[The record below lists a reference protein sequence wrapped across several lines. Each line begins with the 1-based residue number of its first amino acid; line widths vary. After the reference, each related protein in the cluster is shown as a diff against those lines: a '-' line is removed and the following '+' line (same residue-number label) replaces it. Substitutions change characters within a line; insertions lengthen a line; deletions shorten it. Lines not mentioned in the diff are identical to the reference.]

1 MTVSTAA
8 RSLGLDDLK
17 DRFALAGQ
25 GHVFDYYETL
35 DDDEKTAFLGQLS
48 TIPVEKL
55 DSFVQAAK
63 TVISNKD
70 SDITPFDGTVAS
82 SQDYNNVN
90 IQEDGGGLLWKDLAF
105 QAISENKVAAL
116 VLAGGQGTRL
126 GYDGPKGCYDI
137 HMPSGKTLFQLLAER
152 IAKLQHLTGGG
163 QVPLYVMTSPLN
175 HDETVAYFHANHNFQ
190 IQVHFF
196 VQGMLPCLNMDGKI
210 ILEGPGVVAMA
221 PDGNG
226 GIYPALEREG
236 ILQQMKDTGIEHV
249 HVFSIDNALCRPADP
264 TFIGYC
270 MANDADVGN
279 KVLWKSGP
287 HEPVGVMAS
296 KDGRPCIVEYSDITT
311 EMAERT
317 DPNGK
322 LIFGAANICNH
333 YYTLEFLATTVLD
346 NMDNMYHIANKKIPY
361 YNGSELVKPD
371 APNGMKLESF
381 IFDVF
386 ELSQRMAVLEVE
398 RKHEFAPVKNAT
410 GADSPETAR
419 VYLSNLAKE
428 YLENAGA
435 KLHGKEGEGGLC
447 EVSPLTSY
455 AGEGLEEYNGR
466 SIECPFSI

>member
-1 MTVSTAA
+1 MTMTTSTTTTA
-8 RSLGLDDLK
+8 SSPLDDLRV
-17 DRFALAGQ
+17 RFTSAGQ
-25 GHVFDYYETL
+25 GHVFDYYDTL
-35 DDDEKTAFLGQLS
+35 GEEEQTAFVRQLS
-48 TIPVEKL
+48 TIPVAKL
-55 DSFVQAAK
+55 ASFVQAAQ
-63 TVISNKD
+63 TVLSNKD
-70 SDITPFDGTVAS
+70 CEITPFAGTVAS
-82 SQDYNNVN
+82 SKDKDV
-90 IQEDGGGLLWKDLAF
+90 DVWKDIAF
-105 QAISENKVAAL
+105 QAIAENKVAAM

-152 IAKLQHLTGGG
+152 IAKLQHLTGG
-163 QVPLYVMTSPLN
+163 QLPLYVMTSPLN
-175 HDETVAYFHANHNFQ
+175 HDETVTYFQTNDNFH

-196 VQGMLPCLNMDGKI
+196 QQGMLPCLDMDGKI
-210 ILEGPGVVAMA
+210 LLEGPGVVAMA

-226 GIYPALEREG
+226 GIYPALDREG

-270 MANDADVGN
+270 MANNADVGN
-279 KVLWKSGP
+279 KVLWKTGP
-287 HEPVGVMAS
+287 HEQVGVMAS

-317 DPNGK
+317 DKDGK

-346 NMDNMYHIANKKIPY
+346 NMDNMYHIATKKIPY
-361 YNGSELVKPD
+361 YNGSELVKPTV
-371 APNGMKLESF
+371 PNGMKLESF

-386 ELSQRMAVLEVE
+386 ELSTRMAVLEVE
-398 RKHEFAPVKNAT
+398 RRHEFAPVKNAT

-419 VYLSNLAKE
+419 AYLSDLAKE

-435 KLHGKEGEGGLC
+435 KMHGKEGEGGLC

-466 SIECPFSI
+466 RLKCPFSI